1 MDLQTSFTGQNPAVR
16 GPGWMRDAHILYVGA
31 RYCLTGARKTS
42 GLSDSGGAKM
52 PGSVKPGGGANHGP
66 QIATTRTR
74 FPSNLAGAIVAGPGI
89 RAGYCRD
96 YDKDGFRNL
105 VDVVPTIAHMLGF
118 MPPRHAPCGLR
129 MLLSIHHVPVLLSK
143 GGRCLRRACFPMRE
157 GPVRILLLRNWAA
170 GRSERRPRR
179 GGNRFTARRDERD

>member
-16 GPGWMRDAHILYVGA
+16 GPGWMRDAHILRVGA

-74 FPSNLAGAIVAGPGI
+74 FSSNLAGAIVAGPGI

-96 YDKDGFRNL
+96 YDKDGFWNL
-105 VDVVPTIAHMLGF
+105 VDVVPTTARMLGF
-118 MPPRHAPCGLR
+118 MPPRHARGGV
-129 MLLSIHHVPVLLSK
+129 MLDLCK
-143 GGRCLRRACFPMRE
+143 RGRCLRRACFPMRE

-170 GRSERRPRR
+170 GRSERRPRL
-179 GGNRFTARRDERD
+179 GGNEDREGDRFTARRDERD